1 MEGRYLISLPN
12 KTERK
17 LRKTL
22 WWAELDLNQRCQK
35 DQIYSLARYQL
46 RSTDPYDE
54 ERLIYTGLSC
64 SFSPEPVVFSITRG
78 PSPYVHNLRVYSI
91 SEETQSELRGA
102 TPNFWPQLY
111 MLIEGLRSTPGIYYQ
126 FSRRNDY
133 LQLSPTIQNCLSK

>member
-1 MEGRYLISLPN
+1 MVGQAGLEPAMRNAP
-12 KTERK
+12 
-17 LRKTL
+17 
-22 WWAELDLNQRCQK
+22 DLQSGGVTNFP
-35 DQIYSLARYQL
+35 
-46 RSTDPYDE
+46 TDPCGE

-78 PSPYVHNLRVYSI
+78 PSPYVHNLRVCSI

-111 MLIEGLRSTPGIYYQ
+111 ILIGGLRSTPGIYYQ

-133 LQLSPTIQNCLSK
+133 LQLSPTIQNLILNSIISINPK

>member
-1 MEGRYLISLPN
+1 M
-12 KTERK
+12 
-17 LRKTL
+17 
-22 WWAELDLNQRCQK
+22 NQRCQK

-46 RSTDPYDE
+46 RSTDPNIMVSLCFKGRPQLPGGPHFTRQGYLYIP
-54 ERLIYTGLSC
+54 RGRWL
-64 SFSPEPVVFSITRG
+64 PVPSLAILFISITRG

-91 SEETQSELRGA
+91 SEEAQSEPRGA

-111 MLIEGLRSTPGIYYQ
+111 ILIGGLRSSPGIYYQ